1 MKRALLWMMCCCL
14 ASSLSAQVV
23 QIKSQDGKF
32 VEVTNS
38 TLFMLKG
45 ADNRNHPWQVAG
57 FREEGILL
65 KSRNESQVLPYDGS
79 ASFGLSPLSS
89 SQYYA
94 KKRGGIF
101 MATFG
106 GVLLG
111 LGATAMISA
120 ATATNIN
127 DATGVILLFGTGII
141 VGGSGTIIGLGSLGP
156 LLKVKRAQQR
166 PIQPDGGSFYVY

>member
-1 MKRALLWMMCCCL
+1 MKRALLWMFCCCL

-32 VEVTNS
+32 VEVTNG

-65 KSRNESQVLPYDGS
+65 KSKNENQVLLYDGT

-111 LGATAMISA
+111 LGATAMIG
-120 ATATNIN
+120 ATKVN
-127 DATGVILLFGTGII
+127 DATSLIVLFGTGII

-156 LLKVKRAQQR
+156 LLKVKRARQQ